1 MKRFVLLF
9 MLLVAMG
16 AGNLFS
22 QISAVSTKPL
32 EIAISVQDYVNK
44 SVQLHVEAW
53 QKRGRYESSNDYVQR
68 VTEEKRNAM
77 VEKLMSEAINE
88 LKRKIDKTTNWS
100 ELRIADYDPDNQ
112 TFLIR
117 SSQFGDFLLP
127 VAHTDAET
135 FEKAFYSAQ
144 KTNPD
149 FYFTSDGKVKLNHLT
164 FITASGKQ
172 YTYNSSDP
180 ARFAKVN
187 VNVNLGDFNPDI
199 EIKYADE
206 KKPNVGQEQTISV
219 GKSDI
224 DVNIPIGQSGNDK
237 TFAVIIAN
245 ENYQSEAPVIFARN
259 DGDTFRKY
267 CVQTLGLPEKNVH
280 FVENATLNNIRGEIN
295 WLTNVAQAYKGEA
308 NIIFYYAGHG
318 IPDESSKAAY
328 LLPVDGYGSDVG
340 TGYKLDDLYT
350 KLGALQVKNITLFMD
365 ACFSGAQRSGQMLAS
380 ARGVAIKIKQ
390 DIPQGNMVVFS
401 AAQSDETA
409 YPYKEKGHG
418 LFTYFL
424 LKKLQETKG
433 AVTLGELSSYVT
445 TNVSQQSIVVNR
457 KSQTPTV
464 MPSASVGEGWK
475 GMMLR

>member
-1 MKRFVLLF
+1 MKRFVLLS
-9 MLLVAMG
+9 MLVVAIG

-22 QISAVSTKPL
+22 QTMAVSQKSL
-32 EIAISVQDYVNK
+32 NIAFSVQDYVNGYVRPK
-44 SVQLHVEAW
+44 VEEW
-53 QKRGRYESSNDYVQR
+53 QKRGRYESSSEYTQR
-68 VTEEKRNAM
+68 VSEEKRNAM
-77 VEKLMSEAINE
+77 VEKLSTEAIAQ
-88 LKRKIDKTTNWS
+88 LKQKISGTANWS
-100 ELRIADYDPDNQ
+100 QLQIADYDPDNQ

-127 VAHTDAET
+127 VPRTEAET
-135 FEKAFYSAQ
+135 FEKAFYSTR
-144 KTNPD
+144 KTAPD
-149 FYFTSDGKVKLNHLT
+149 FYFTSDGKIKINQLT
-164 FITASGKQ
+164 FTTTGGKQ
-172 YTYNSSDP
+172 YAYNSNDP

-187 VNVNLGDFNPDI
+187 VNINFGEINPDI
-199 EIKYADE
+199 QYADD
-206 KKPNVGQEQTISV
+206 KKPTIGQGQTINV

-224 DVNIPIGQSGNDK
+224 DINIPVNSTINDK

-245 ENYQSEAPVIFARN
+245 ENYQREGQVIFARN
-259 DGDTFRKY
+259 DGGTFKKY
-267 CVQTLGLPEKNVH
+267 CIQTLGLPEKNVH
-280 FVENATLNNIRGEIN
+280 FMENATLNNIRGEIN
-295 WLTNVAQAYKGEA
+295 WLTSVADAYKGEA

-340 TGYKLDDLYT
+340 TGYKLDDLYA

-457 KSQTPTV
+457 KCQTPTV
-464 MPSASVGEGWK
+464 VPSASVGDNWK
-475 GMMLR
+475 KVMLK